1 MIGIVLAVDSVFWL
15 LCFKSL
21 LAFSVLERRG
31 VVLVVCGCRGF
42 VEFSCFYDLLVDA
55 VDRLL
60 FVPPLVRIDSDSLLV
75 VGDVHGDFASVD
87 AALRMVDRENIDV
100 VVFLGDYVDRGP
112 EQVEVLAGILEALV
126 CRGYRV
132 VLLRG
137 NHETPSVNREYGFL
151 DVLRSCFPG
160 SWEELYVLANKLF
173 GLLPYAAVAN
183 SILMLHGGVPRGVE
197 RVEDFGG
204 FRKPLLDPEPG
215 TPEFEVLW
223 NDPGE
228 YVSGFLPGV
237 RGPGTY
243 IFGKDVTEKLLA
255 SSGLRLLVRGH
266 EVPGSRGYQ
275 YSHNGLVLTLY
286 SCRYDGV
293 RPVALHVL
301 GDGWNVVWLDE
312 VFESK

>member
-1 MIGIVLAVDSVFWL
+1 
-15 LCFKSL
+15 
-21 LAFSVLERRG
+21 
-31 VVLVVCGCRGF
+31 VVCGCGGF

-55 VDRLL
+55 IEKLL
-60 FVPPLVRIDSDSLLV
+60 FVPPLVRIGSSSLLV
-75 VGDVHGDFASVD
+75 VGDVHGDSASVD
-87 AALRMVDRENIDV
+87 AALKMVDRENIDV
-100 VVFLGDYVDRGP
+100 IVFLGDYVDRGP
-112 EQVEVLAGILEALV
+112 EQVEVLVRVLEAFV
-126 CRGYRV
+126 CSGFRM

-151 DVLRSCFPG
+151 ESLKKYFPA
-160 SWEELYVLANKLF
+160 SWRELYVLANKVF
-173 GLLPYAAVAN
+173 GLLPYASTAN
-183 SILMLHGGVPRGVE
+183 SILMVHGGVPRGVE
-197 RVEDFGG
+197 GVEGLG
-204 FRKPLLDPEPG
+204 ELRKPLLDPEPD

-228 YVSGFLPGV
+228 HISGFLPGV

-286 SCRYDGV
+286 SCRYDYV
-293 RPVALHVL
+293 RPAALWVS
-301 GDGWNVVWLDE
+301 GEEQRIVWLDE
-312 VFESK
+312 AFERK